1 MAEMQKHTIH
11 NERIELL
18 ANALDRAS
26 TASIAAGLI
35 VPSVSALSHVE
46 ALSGLA
52 IISSMVWLFAA
63 FAPHMGARHV
73 LGRLREP

>member
-1 MAEMQKHTIH
+1 MQKHTIH
-11 NERIELL
+11 NERIKLL

-35 VPSVSALSHVE
+35 VSSVSALSHVE

-52 IISSMVWLFAA
+52 IISSMVWLLPLLHYIWVQDTFSE
-63 FAPHMGARHV
+63 G
-73 LGRLREP
+73 